1 MCVKHNTSLSSGV
14 CRPGWAG
21 PAKGD
26 LGGEE
31 QGDEACVK
39 VLQND
44 GAHYTDLATCRSQQD
59 VGSK

>member
-1 MCVKHNTSLSSGV
+1 M

-21 PAKGD
+21 PARGD

-39 VLQND
+39 VLDNG
-44 GAHYTDLATCRSQQD
+44 GAHYSDLASCRW
-59 VGSK
+59 